1 MIASPLRSQ
10 GKLVQKLVH
19 TLSRIIGVVML
30 AVMIGQPIAAIP
42 AFAQETATISG
53 VVLDAASNPISGATI
68 ILTGPTTVTTKSDTA
83 GKYTASLPEGI
94 YRILVRSAG
103 YSDSTDDGV
112 TVTADGLTLDVRLS
126 RPTLSSLQTIGT
138 VRSAGG
144 SGGGPAFNPT
154 AVAQSNIGAPT
165 FENQGDVGV
174 RDILDET
181 PGIVDSSSNG
191 SANGGVRGSITYP
204 TIRGGLKYET
214 ASLIDGHPISV
225 GAFGDYVTTFL
236 NRYMFESI
244 EVQKGPGSQPNQISR
259 SVNGTVNFKTWDPT
273 ADLSGNAEFGVDGFG
288 GKYGNIRLSDT
299 VLNGKL
305 GFVVDY
311 AAEGTPGAAGV
322 NNPSDFI
329 AALSDVTYTN
339 SAGVP
344 VTVGG
349 TTANRPPNAF
359 NTTANSQTT
368 STIACCISMPTF
380 YHNNSELAKLR
391 FNFSDVTSFTATMLS
406 SQTTSSQN
414 GNVENLQN
422 VNFDPSVPNATI
434 ASGHQLAFF
443 PFNDNFAQD
452 YEVNNE
458 PFFSGELHTQLKN
471 DNVSGRFYSASINRL
486 QTNGDPTDTPF
497 SVPVYLYGTDASGA
511 PLNGTDPFGN
521 PYTATITSP
530 LFTTDEQDNLIGYT
544 FEYDH
549 SLGDTGNTIS
559 FAVDENYS
567 WTHVYTPGEPDS
579 SSTSNIPDGSAQNT
593 GTYSLKG
600 NFQIG
605 SRLTATATYYMTRF
619 DTHYPIFTGAAN
631 TISFNDNIF
640 WHQDERIGLAYRL
653 NQNTS
658 LRFSAG
664 SALVPPFL
672 GILAGSAGV
681 PALCTSST
689 CPAGI
694 QPGTAAVSTQGG
706 VNVVPETSFGYDLG
720 EDWRL
725 GSYMPDTVV
734 SWDLYLTNL
743 HNQFLNSTFLNGTA
757 PLGAGGSAIPLYTTA
772 FSNLSDARYE
782 GIEGKIESA
791 PPVGVGYAVQGALLR
806 GYPYNIPASIYQFN
820 AAGQATTNAGVIS
833 GVNFGPDSLL
843 SSGGSAIPYAQ
854 GYVELN
860 YHALPGWYASAGMI
874 YYGPNNTFNEPAF
887 EITRGTIRVPIHNKN
902 NYVQLAVDNIFN
914 INPEIFDIEG
924 SGLTSPAINGQI
936 ITTNLKGY
944 GPRNIHLV
952 LVHNF

>member
-1 MIASPLRSQ
+1 M
-10 GKLVQKLVH
+10 QK
-19 TLSRIIGVVML
+19 LSRIIGIVML
-30 AVMIGQPIAAIP
+30 AVMIGQPIAVIP
-42 AFAQETATISG
+42 AFAQETATLSG
-53 VVLDAASNPISGATI
+53 VVLDAASNPIAGATI
-68 ILTGPTTVTTKSDTA
+68 IISGPATVTTKSDTD
-83 GKYTASLPEGI
+83 GHYTATVPEGI

-112 TVTADGLTLDVRLS
+112 TVTADGLKLDVRLA

-144 SGGGPAFNPT
+144 QGGGPAFNPT

-181 PGIVDSSSNG
+181 PGIVDSASNG
-191 SANGGVRGSITYP
+191 SANGGVRGAITYP
-204 TIRGGLKYET
+204 TIRGGLSYET
-214 ASLIDGHPISV
+214 ASLIDGHPVSV
-225 GAFGDYVTTFL
+225 GKFGDYVTTFL

-244 EVQKGPGSQPNQISR
+244 EVAKGPGSMPNQITR

-273 ADLSGNAEFGVDGFG
+273 RDLSGNAEFGVDGFG
-288 GKYGNIRLSDT
+288 GKYGTFRVSDT

-305 GFVVDY
+305 GFVVAY
-311 AAEGTPGAAGV
+311 AGEGTPGAAGV
-322 NNPSDFI
+322 ANPSDFI
-329 AALSDVTYTN
+329 AALSNVSYTN

-349 TTANRPPNAF
+349 TTATHPPNAF
-359 NTTANSQTT
+359 NTTATSQTT
-368 STIACCISMPTF
+368 STIGCCISMPTF

-391 FNFSDVTSFTATMLS
+391 FNFSDVTSFTATMLA
-406 SQTTSSQN
+406 SQTTASQN
-414 GNVENLQN
+414 GNVQNLNN
-422 VNFDPSVPNATI
+422 VNFTPAIPNASI

-458 PFFSGELHTQLKN
+458 PFFSGELRTQWKN
-471 DNVSGRFYSASINRL
+471 DNILGRFYSASINRL
-486 QTNGDPTDTPF
+486 QTNGDPTNTPF
-497 SVPVYLYGTDASGA
+497 SLPVYLYGTDAAGA
-511 PLNGTDPFGN
+511 PLNGVDSFGN
-521 PYTATITSP
+521 PYIATISSP

-549 SLGDTGNTIS
+549 SLGTSGNVIS

-567 WTHVYTPGEPDS
+567 WTHVYTPGMPDS
-579 SSTSNIPDGSAQNT
+579 SSTSNIPAGSAQNT

-605 SRLTATATYYMTRF
+605 SRLTATAAYYMTRF
-619 DTHYPIFTGAAN
+619 DTHYPIFTGGAN

-640 WHQDERIGLAYRL
+640 WHDDERLGLAYRI
-653 NQNTS
+653 NHDAS

-672 GILAGSAGV
+672 GILAGAAGN
-681 PALCTSST
+681 PALCTAST

-694 QPGTAAVSTQGG
+694 QPGAAAVNSVGG

-720 EDWRL
+720 ADWRL

-734 SWDLYLTNL
+734 SGDVYLTNL
-743 HNQFLNSTFLNGTA
+743 HNQFLKSIFPNGTV
-757 PLGAGGSAIPLYTTA
+757 PLGPGGAAIPLYTTA
-772 FSNLSDARYE
+772 FGNLADARYE
-782 GIEGKIESA
+782 GIELKIEHA
-791 PPVGVGYAVQGALLR
+791 PRTGVGYAVQGALLR
-806 GYPYNIPASIYQFN
+806 GYPYNVPPSIYQFN
-820 AAGQATTNAGVIS
+820 AAGQATSNASVVS
-833 GVNFGPDSLL
+833 GVNFGPTTLL
-843 SSGGSAIPYAQ
+843 SSGGSAIPYSQ

-860 YHALPGWYASAGMI
+860 YHANGGWYANAGMI

-887 EITRGTIRVPIHNKN
+887 EITRGTIRVPLHNKN
-902 NYVQLAVDNIFN
+902 SYVQLAVDNIFN
-914 INPEIFDIEG
+914 INAEIFDVAG
-924 SGLTSPAINGQI
+924 SGVVSPAINGQFV
-936 ITTNLKGY
+936 TTNLKGY

-952 LVHNF
+952 LAHNF